1 MSSRIRRCTGCGRY
15 TLDSVCGCGARTACP
30 VPPKYSPEDRMGAYR
45 RKAVVDSWKQ
55 ERFLS

>member
-30 VPPKYSPEDRMGAYR
+30 VPPKYSPEDRVGAYR
-45 RKAVVDSWKQ
+45 RKAVVDSWNR
-55 ERFLS
+55 E